1 MIKYVTGG
9 VSQNIKGTW
18 KVRFSTLDVEGT
30 LVRQVKAGNENN
42 FYVELP
48 QPMTRDELPVYLLT
62 LSEFNTNADFKAVLE
77 TFVAKKAP
85 KPVKV
90 KAKATKATKAAPVKA
105 PAKVKMP
112 SKPQSVQVDA
122 RTAEL
127 AAA

>member
-1 MIKYVTGG
+1 MTKYVTGG
-9 VSQNIKGTW
+9 VSQNSKGTW

-48 QPMTRDELPVYLLT
+48 KPMTRDELPAYLLT
-62 LSEFNTNADFKAVLE
+62 LKEFNTNADFKAVIEATL
-77 TFVAKKAP
+77 TKKAP

-90 KAKATKATKAAPVKA
+90 KATKAAPVKA
-105 PAKVKMP
+105 ATKVKIP

>member
-1 MIKYVTGG
+1 MTKYVTGG
-9 VSQNIKGTW
+9 VSQNSKGTW

-30 LVRQVKAGNENN
+30 MVRQVKAGNENN

-48 QPMTRDELPVYLLT
+48 KPMTRDELPAYLLT
-62 LSEFNTNADFKAVLE
+62 LKEFNTNAEFKAVLE
-77 TFVAKKAP
+77 ATIAKKAP
-85 KPVKV
+85 KPVK
-90 KAKATKATKAAPVKA
+90 AKAAKVAKAA